1 MQYRV
6 KNSRR
11 LSISAFNLKKYIFYT
26 IDYELISYNGKK
38 HVFVLED
45 AGDVLLNRIIKLK
58 REGIEDIKKI
68 KITFECTKK
77 IY

>member
-1 MQYRV
+1 M
-6 KNSRR
+6 
-11 LSISAFNLKKYIFYT
+11 

-38 HVFVLED
+38 QVFVLED
-45 AGDVLLNRIIKLK
+45 AGDILLSRIIKLK